1 MIETNI
7 IYSFADLR
15 ALVLEKTKA
24 GSFFLIFDDIY
35 FEEIEK
41 ETMITRDVF
50 TCAKELA
57 RPINVPKYII
67 FNVKEN
73 YTIKE
78 IYDFVDDLRKDTR
91 MIAAIYNPKIK
102 EVFFLFIGKK
112 SDAKLEKKIKD
123 FIELEEY

>member
-7 IYSFADLR
+7 IYSFMDLR

-24 GSFFLIFDDIY
+24 GAYFLIFDDIY

-50 TCAKELA
+50 TCAKEIA
-57 RPINVPKYII
+57 RPINIPKYIT
-67 FNVKEN
+67 FNVRGK

-78 IYDFVDDLRKDTR
+78 IYDFIDELRKDTR
-91 MIAAIYNPKIK
+91 MIVTIYNPKLK
-102 EVFFLFIGKK
+102 EVFFLFIGSK
-112 SDAKLEKKIKD
+112 SDAKLEQKIND

>member
-1 MIETNI
+1 MIESNI

-15 ALVLEKTKA
+15 ALVLEKTKVGA
-24 GSFFLIFDDIY
+24 YFLILDDIY

-50 TCAKELA
+50 TRAKEVV
-57 RPINVPKYII
+57 RPINIPKYII
-67 FNVKEN
+67 FNVKGK
-73 YTIKE
+73 YTTKE

-91 MIAAIYNPKIK
+91 MIVAIYNPKIK
-102 EVFFLFIGKK
+102 EIFLLFISNK
-112 SDAKLEKKIKD
+112 SDSKLERKIND

>member
-15 ALVLEKTKA
+15 ALVLEKTKS

-50 TCAKELA
+50 TCAKELSK
-57 RPINVPKYII
+57 PINVPKYII

-78 IYDFVDDLRKDTR
+78 IYDFVNDLRKDTR
-91 MIAAIYNPKIK
+91 MIVTIYNPKIK
-102 EVFFLFIGKK
+102 EVFFLFIGNK